1 MQSRPKSNMHNK
13 KNQFNTTFKNPT
25 NQPINDIHNK
35 KHPNNNNKPKY
46 NNAVQAKNYHQTLPN
61 RSRKNLKK

>member
-13 KNQFNTTFKNPT
+13 KNQFNTTFKNPA

-35 KHPNNNNKPKY
+35 KHPNMNKSKF
-46 NNAVQAKNYHQTLPN
+46 N
-61 RSRKNLKK
+61 RRSPTKKLSSKSRNKQ